1 MYELIID
8 SGKVK
13 RMKEKMK
20 QQIWRKKGREGR
32 MKCFEFYRA
41 AALEGKVEK
50 IYHEEEEQPS
60 HQNKY
65 QPGMFVQNFMFVR
78 FNFLSYFLFLSC
90 HNTVLIVCSGL
101 GTKKHFVSVRKP
113 S

>member
-60 HQNKY
+60 QVCLCKTSCSL
-65 QPGMFVQNFMFVR
+65 GSIF
-78 FNFLSYFLFLSC
+78 FLISYFSLVTTLCSLSAQ
-90 HNTVLIVCSGL
+90 V
-101 GTKKHFVSVRKP
+101 
-113 S
+113 